1 MKKILLFLFLIAII
15 FLGIYIVKTKMA
27 KNLATIPTTTSTT
40 LVADKVSITNETIK
54 EEKDNYFVNVN
65 YPKINN
71 SFVDADIQ
79 TLIQIKINDFKT
91 AISEPSPL
99 SNKMTFE
106 INYAVIFNQNNILSL
121 KFESESYTGGAHPS
135 HIIFT
140 KNYNTKDNIEIIFE
154 QVVVNGTILQTLSE
168 FATDYFKN
176 QKLEFDLF
184 LEGLEPKAKNY
195 QTFALAEDSV
205 IFYFN
210 EYQIAPYVA
219 GSFELKVP
227 YRLLEIESL
236 E

>member
-40 LVADKVSITNETIK
+40 LVTDKVSITNETIK
-54 EEKDNYFVNVN
+54 EEKDNYLVNVN
-65 YPKINN
+65 YPKTNN
-71 SFVDADIQ
+71 SFVNADIQ
-79 TLIQIKINDFKT
+79 TLIQAKINGFKT
-91 AISEPSPL
+91 AISEPSPI
-99 SNKMTFE
+99 SSTMTFN

-121 KFESESYTGGAHPS
+121 KFESESYTGGAHPG

-140 KNYNTKDNIEIIFE
+140 KNYNTKDNIEITFE
-154 QVVVNGTILQTLSE
+154 QVVINETILQTLSE
-168 FATDYFKN
+168 FAIDYFKN
-176 QKLEFDLF
+176 QKLEFELS
-184 LEGLEPKAKNY
+184 LEGLEPKAENY
-195 QTFALAEDSV
+195 QTFALAEDGV
-205 IFYFN
+205 VFYFN

-227 YRLLEIESL
+227 YQLLEIESL